1 MDPAV
6 DIQKFKNS
14 EATSGN
20 MCFLLIFHPPSQ
32 TPGAQF
38 NAISNSLFN
47 KASGI
52 MLRLSYSAETVLR
65 RENLCISTLPELV
78 HLLKAQEFLSNPT
91 NSNTL
96 ILIKCTAPWQNE

>member
-1 MDPAV
+1 MGMGQFHYR
-6 DIQKFKNS
+6 IS
-14 EATSGN
+14 I
-20 MCFLLIFHPPSQ
+20 MLLQSKELSKEQNFYTGI
-32 TPGAQF
+32 GAQS
-38 NAISNSLFN
+38 SNLE
-47 KASGI
+47 ASGI